1 MAVSVGAC
9 GLEATIRDET
19 DNVKNNDAED
29 KSGDLTLGLEKIHG
43 SLRGWRSLTHSYS
56 HGSGPVAILKNRELE
71 GLAPSLPLFV
81 SRGRA

>member
-43 SLRGWRSLTHSYS
+43 RLRGWRSLTRSYS
-56 HGSGPVAILKNRELE
+56 HRLVVEAIYKNRGQR
-71 GLAPSLPLFV
+71 GLALHLPTFI
-81 SRGRA
+81 GGKEG

>member
-29 KSGDLTLGLEKIHG
+29 KSGDLTLGLEKIHD
-43 SLRGWRSLTHSYS
+43 SLLCG
-56 HGSGPVAILKNRELE
+56 
-71 GLAPSLPLFV
+71 
-81 SRGRA
+81 